1 MSAESMHSVWARSLS
16 LTHSGHVFMFGFP
29 RCGNTQPALAH
40 NRLCTVITAVFMRVI
55 LWSWSVVQIL
65 RVDYHI
71 YLHNVN
77 EKQSQ
82 GWSGDSFFS
91 VYLSV
96 LCGLYA
102 QNIYWESAS
111 ALFLHEIDDSV
122 IFRKSEN
129 IVILFDFWFLNRN
142 TTFDSLISYTH
153 THIYIYF
160 LLLTKK
166 WRTCFWTTDNTKGSS
181 LYRLTFSSL

>member
-82 GWSGDSFFS
+82 GWSGDRFFFCLSFSIMWPLCTEHILGKCFCTIPAWNRWFS
-91 VYLSV
+91 YIQEKWKHCNLVWL
-96 LCGLYA
+96 L
-102 QNIYWESAS
+102 
-111 ALFLHEIDDSV
+111 
-122 IFRKSEN
+122 IFKPKHN
-129 IVILFDFWFLNRN
+129 FWFSD
-142 TTFDSLISYTH
+142 FIHTH
-153 THIYIYF
+153 THIYIF
-160 LLLTKK
+160 LAV
-166 WRTCFWTTDNTKGSS
+166 FWSPVSNMSS
-181 LYRLTFSSL
+181 IS